1 MSIGLEIETEIETE
15 AAQDVRVQPFLIEN
29 RTRLLLMKRDN
40 SVQRVLDIE
49 RMMALFDPNGSYTI
63 GPK

>member
-15 AAQDVRVQPFLIEN
+15 ATQDVRTQPSLIEN

-40 SVQRVLDIE
+40 SVQRVESLE
-49 RMMALFDPNGSYTI
+49 RMMALFDPNGS
-63 GPK
+63 